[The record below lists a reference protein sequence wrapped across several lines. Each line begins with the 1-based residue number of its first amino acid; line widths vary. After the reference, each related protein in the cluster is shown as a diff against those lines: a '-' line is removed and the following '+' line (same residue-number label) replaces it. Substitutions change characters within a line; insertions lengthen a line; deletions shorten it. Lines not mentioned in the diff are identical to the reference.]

1 MSDVLWGL
9 VCLGLPLLGMI
20 GLLFWLLYGFGEF
33 GRMVGQMFRAWID
46 RK

>member
-1 MSDVLWGL
+1 MSDALWGL

-20 GLLFWLLYGFGEF
+20 GLLMWLLYGFGELRRLV
-33 GRMVGQMFRAWID
+33 GRLYMGWID

>member
-1 MSDVLWGL
+1 MSDVLWSL

-20 GLLFWLLYGFGEF
+20 GLVFWLLYGFGEF
-33 GRMVGQMFRAWID
+33 SRLAVQMYRAWID